1 MLMSQGYG
9 WPMRI
14 LEYATPRRLRTDAR
28 AVLLRMAMFL
38 GASIAAYLLIWLLVR
53 FVVVGIFML

>member
-1 MLMSQGYG
+1 
-9 WPMRI
+9 MRI

-28 AVLLRMAMFL
+28 AVLLRLAMFL

-53 FVVVGIFML
+53 SLVVGIFKR